1 MRNHTHHK
9 NAANTTERGRAFPA
23 VSPAAVLAGLLGAML
38 AAVGLFWPVQAAQ
51 AAVVPNAITSVST
64 TSTVNGQ
71 WSQVDFTCRW
81 AVPDGSQPGDTFT
94 LQLPPQL
101 RWFGQTDFDLKN
113 PSGETVATAH
123 ASDSG
128 LVVFTLGSFV
138 ASHQGIGGS
147 CSFSTLYT
155 EKPTSGGTTQLDFQ
169 VGSTVIRVPVTIDQ
183 PCQQNCAPKPPA
195 TPEKGMWWS
204 DPTQTELKSVFHL
217 PPTTLP
223 TSDVTITDTPGPG
236 TQIDCSKIVP
246 RVGTALDQ
254 DGNIATPSDEAAY
267 PAVIVCTPSLLTV
280 TWTGLPKGELVQLFV
295 ITKVTDGTLDAY
307 TNSGHVTIAGK
318 DTPVMV
324 EVRRTSATGTGN
336 GSALPSP
343 TPTVASPTPTRDGAT
358 EQATPTA
365 ADTPTTAPPVPSTAP
380 VASPPETPARPQ
392 PTDAPLAYTGAGATG
407 VIPLAILLLAS
418 GTVLALLAIRR
429 SAKRRSH

>member
-1 MRNHTHHK
+1 MRKHIHHK
-9 NAANTTERGRAFPA
+9 NPAKTTELPWTL
-23 VSPAAVLAGLLGAML
+23 PAATLAALLGAL
-38 AAVGLFWPVQAAQ
+38 LTAVGLFWPVQAAE

-64 TSTVNGQ
+64 TSTVDGQ
-71 WSQVDFTCRW
+71 WSQVDFTCQW

-101 RWFGQTDFDLKN
+101 RWFGPADFALTN

-138 ASHQGIGGS
+138 ASHQGIGGT
-147 CSFSTLYT
+147 CSFSTLYA
-155 EKPTSGGTTQLDFQ
+155 EQPTSGGTTQLDFQ

-183 PCQQNCAPKPPA
+183 PCQQDCAPKPPA

-204 DPTQTELKSVFHL
+204 DTAQTELKSVFHL
-217 PPTTLP
+217 PATTLP

-236 TQIDCSKIVP
+236 TQIDCSQIVP
-246 RVGTALDQ
+246 RVGTSLDQ
-254 DGNIATPSDEAAY
+254 DGNIATPSDEGTY
-267 PAVIVCTPSLLTV
+267 PAVIACTPSLLTA

-295 ITKVTDGTLDAY
+295 VTKVTDGTLDTY
-307 TNSGHVTIAGK
+307 TNSGHVTVAGK

-324 EVRRTSATGTGN
+324 EVRRTSGSGTGN

-343 TPTVASPTPTRDGAT
+343 TPTVPSPTPTPDGSTGPATPLATSTPATGAT
-358 EQATPTA
+358 
-365 ADTPTTAPPVPSTAP
+365 VPSTAP
-380 VASPPETPARPQ
+380 AAGLPPETPAQPQ
-392 PTDAPLAYTGAGATG
+392 PTAAPLAYTGAGGTA
-407 VIPLAILLLAS
+407 VIPLAVLLLAA
-418 GTVLALLAIRR
+418 GTVLALLGMRR
-429 SAKRRSH
+429 SAKRRVH